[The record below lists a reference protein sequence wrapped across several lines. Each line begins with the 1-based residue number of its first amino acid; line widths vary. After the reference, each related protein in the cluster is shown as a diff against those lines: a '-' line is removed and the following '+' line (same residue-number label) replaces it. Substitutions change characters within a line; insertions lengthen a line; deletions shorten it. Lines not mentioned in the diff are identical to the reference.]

1 MPDTPPPQI
10 KTEQEY
16 RDAVKEMERLFE
28 EDPEPGTQDGERLER
43 LSKEVARFEDE
54 NYPMRE

>member
-1 MPDTPPPQI
+1 MADPPPEQI

-28 EDPEPGTQDGERLER
+28 EDPEPDSPAGERLER
-43 LSKEVARFEDE
+43 LSKEIARFEDE
-54 NYPMRE
+54 HYPMRE

>member
-28 EDPEPGTQDGERLER
+28 EDPEPDTPEGEKLER
-43 LSKEVARFEDE
+43 LSKEVARYEDE

>member
-1 MPDTPPPQI
+1 MPDAPPPQI

-28 EDPEPGTQDGERLER
+28 EDPEPDTPEGEELER
-43 LSKEVARFEDE
+43 LSKEVARYEDE
-54 NYPMRE
+54 HYPMRE